1 MSSAIFIPNFAG
13 HAGCQIIPTT
23 RGPMTPN
30 HGVVLSRGRLA
41 TDSIG
46 NFSLTLTNLVIGSR
60 VHIQVTSTGVAVD
73 DIVADAPSETI
84 TIPAYSPGS
93 ANNDLTIKV
102 RKASATPFYRPYRT
116 QVTALVG
123 SHSIPVEQQ
132 LAE

>member
-1 MSSAIFIPNFAG
+1 MPSLGGSY
-13 HAGCQIIPTT
+13 
-23 RGPMTPN
+23 
-30 HGVVLSRGRLA
+30 SRGRLA

-73 DIVADAPSETI
+73 DIVADATSETI
-84 TIPAYSPGS
+84 VIPAYSPGS

-102 RKASATPFYRPYRT
+102 RKASVAPFYRPYRT

-123 SHSIPVEQQ
+123 SQSIYIEQQ
-132 LAE
+132 LDE

>member
-1 MSSAIFIPNFAG
+1 
-13 HAGCQIIPTT
+13 
-23 RGPMTPN
+23 MTAN

-73 DIVADAPSETI
+73 DIVADATSETMV
-84 TIPAYSPGS
+84 IPAYSPGS

-123 SHSIPVEQQ
+123 SQSIYIEQQ
-132 LAE
+132 LDE